1 MDVFGRTD
9 GELGRSNLTCGR
21 TLRQEVRDGEGKG
34 VLAPWGSLGSVS
46 YPFVTLGLGEVSGQ
60 AQLGNKSQGLADGQ
74 VGEQLIVLSHVSHA
88 LPDQLGRAVLPVD
101 PDLA

>member
-1 MDVFGRTD
+1 MGR
-9 GELGRSNLTCGR
+9 GA
-21 TLRQEVRDGEGKG
+21 LRQGGRDGEGKG

-60 AQLGNKSQGLADGQ
+60 AQLSNKSQRLADGQ
-74 VGEQLIVLSHVSHA
+74 VGEQLIVLAHVGHA
-88 LPDQLGRAVLPVD
+88 LPHQLGRAALPVD